1 MALRKFTFTRPRFLM
16 QLEDSW
22 AARKVISTAIHVF
35 KFSANE
41 IVIVDV
47 PVSAQQTQVGL
58 LVLYF

>member
-1 MALRKFTFTRPRFLM
+1 M